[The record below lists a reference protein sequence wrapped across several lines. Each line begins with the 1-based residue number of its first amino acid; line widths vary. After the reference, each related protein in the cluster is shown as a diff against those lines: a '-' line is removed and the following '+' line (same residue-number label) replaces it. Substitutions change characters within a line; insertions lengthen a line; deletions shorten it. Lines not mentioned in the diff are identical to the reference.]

1 MPVAEAATQPPPTGA
16 PGLHG
21 FLVIDK
27 PAGWTSFDVVARAR
41 RLLGVRKIGHAG
53 TLDPAATGVLPLA
66 VGHATRVLEYLAVA
80 DKTYLAEVTF
90 GIATD
95 SHDGD
100 GTVTAVTDAAFLTED
115 RVERALTGFRGAIE
129 QIPPM
134 HAAIKVNGQRLYELA
149 RRGEEI
155 ERAPRPV
162 VIKRLTLEAWA
173 PPVATLV
180 VECSKG
186 TYIRSLARDLGQE
199 TGAGA
204 HLSGLVR
211 TRTGPFALEE
221 AITLEDLAAAEL
233 PAAWPELAIPAD
245 AVLGDWPAL
254 VLDAQQAVDWGHGKP
269 VPQPAAPANPARDR
283 ARVYDASGR
292 WLGVATAD
300 ESGRLWRPTKVIPVE
315 PEA

>member
-1 MPVAEAATQPPPTGA
+1 MPVAEIPVQPPPTGA
-16 PGLHG
+16 SAMHG

-66 VGHATRVLEYLAVA
+66 VGNATRVLEYLTAA

-100 GTVTAVTDAAFLTED
+100 GVVTSVGDATFLTAEG
-115 RVERALTGFRGAIE
+115 VEEALAGFRGAIA

-134 HAAIKVNGQRLYELA
+134 YAAIKVNGQRLYELA

-162 VIKRLTLEAWA
+162 AIKRLTLEAWA
-173 PPVATLV
+173 PPVATLL

-186 TYIRSLARDLGQE
+186 TYIRALARDLGE
-199 TGAGA
+199 VTGAGA
-204 HLSGLVR
+204 HLSHLVR
-211 TRTGPFALEE
+211 TRTGPFTLDD
-221 AITLEDLAAAEL
+221 AITLDELAAAEL
-233 PAAWPELAIPAD
+233 PAGWPELSVAPD
-245 AVLGDWPAL
+245 VVLADWPAL
-254 VLDAQQAVDWGHGKP
+254 MLDAQRAVDWGHGKP
-269 VPQPAAPANPARDR
+269 VPQPDAEVSPARGR
-283 ARVYDASGR
+283 CRVYDASGR

-300 ESGRLWRPTKVIPVE
+300 EGGRLWRPTKVIHLGT
-315 PEA
+315 EA